1 MAKHS
6 QVQYDI
12 TGIVWYGMVWYGMVW
27 YGMVWYGMA
36 WHGMVWYG
44 MVWHGMAWHGMAW
57 HGMAWHGMA
66 WHGMAWH
73 GMVWYGM
80 VWYGMVWYGIALHTY
95 ILNISPRSYLVDW
108 YNHQTIDGSSTFVRN
123 CHPFLCVD
131 LHSLGRLV
139 ACRSRVPVQARP

>member
-6 QVQYDI
+6 RVQYDI
-12 TGIVWYGMVWYGMVW
+12 TGIVWYGMV
-27 YGMVWYGMA
+27 
-36 WHGMVWYG
+36 
-44 MVWHGMAWHGMAW
+44 
-57 HGMAWHGMA
+57 

-80 VWYGMVWYGIALHTY
+80 VWYGMVWYMVWYDMARYSTAYTY
-95 ILNISPRSYLVDW
+95 TLNISPRSYLVDW

-131 LHSLGRLV
+131 LHSPGRLV